1 MIGRYFGNMYDGAVE
16 NDPTETRFTVLCFII
31 RSVLHG
37 LVVLTSPA
45 GHRDFFS
52 YASADEELCIE
63 LTKHLRSLERAR
75 VISGWHKRLIKAGT
89 ERDNAI
95 HSHLETS
102 QIILLLVS
110 YDFLDSDYC

>member
-1 MIGRYFGNMYDGAVE
+1 MASSSLPLQQAIE
-16 NDPTETRFTVLCFII
+16 I
-31 RSVLHG
+31 
-37 LVVLTSPA
+37 
-45 GHRDFFS
+45 FFS

-102 QIILLLVS
+102 QIILLLW
-110 YDFLDSDYC
+110 LDPINEIEIS